1 MCSLARLE
9 QGPVSVAVVVFTIMI
24 SKTLLRSKR
33 EKKKGKGAKRRRIR
47 KKQENG
53 MSREG
58 DFCVVSKVTQ
68 FILVVKHQLLCHFYC
83 DHYFLP
89 KAFLFMKHL
98 FGSNRKS
105 SSILF

>member
-68 FILVVKHQLLCHFYC
+68 FILVVKH
-83 DHYFLP
+83 
-89 KAFLFMKHL
+89 HL
-98 FGSNRKS
+98 
-105 SSILF
+105 